1 MNRKDRHYNGR
12 RYTPAMP
19 DPFTTLGL
27 PPRYGLDPDE
37 LERRV
42 LTLSSELHPD
52 RFIDPLEQAD
62 AAERIAAV
70 NHAHRTLL
78 DPATRAL
85 ALLASQGH
93 ATGDDKALP
102 PDLLMEVMEVR
113 EALEEATVAGDQ
125 AELERLRRWAEDQRD
140 ERLAKVA
147 ELFDVTPVD
156 GAAVR
161 VQLNALRYATR
172 MLEQMPDGDY

>member
-19 DPFTTLGL
+19 DPFATLGL
-27 PPRYGLDPDE
+27 PPRYDLDADE

-42 LTLSSELHPD
+42 LALSSELHPD
-52 RFIDPLEQAD
+52 RFTDPLEQAD

-70 NHAHRTLL
+70 NHAHRTLR
-78 DPATRAL
+78 DPATRAA
-85 ALLASQGH
+85 ALLDLHDEPG
-93 ATGDDKALP
+93 GDDKALP
-102 PDLLMEVMEVR
+102 PELLMGVMEVR
-113 EALEEATVAGDQ
+113 EALEEATAAGDQ

-140 ERLAKVA
+140 QRLAEIA
-147 ELFDVTPVD
+147 ELFDATPVD

-172 MLEQMPDGDY
+172 MLEQMPDEDR